1 MKQLRFGSVWI
12 VAAIL
17 GFSICAAAPIA
28 TAAEPKVIYKKKT
41 SIDFNDAIVEG
52 QIDNPEGVY
61 VVTAPEKKFGSLLK
75 LRPNFHREL
84 MRDALL
90 FK

>member
-1 MKQLRFGSVWI
+1 MS
-12 VAAIL
+12 
-17 GFSICAAAPIA
+17 
-28 TAAEPKVIYKKKT
+28 AEPKIVYKKKT

-61 VVTAPEKKFGSLLK
+61 VVSAPEKKFGSLLK